1 MKIIVLGQCEGYCCF
16 SKVKAIVLW
25 AKWRFLCYKQD
36 ENYCTMCCQK
46 TIRCYVHCES
56 YGDISKVKVT
66 VLWERWR
73 LLFFGQCEGY
83 GLWQGE
89 GHCIMEGWLLLCYG
103 QGEGY
108 CIILKKW
115 RIYCVMGRVKANVL
129 WSRLRLCYGQGENSM
144 TFYKSFILFWM
155 YDFCRF

>member
-1 MKIIVLGQCEGYCCF
+1 MLSEDYQVLCALWKLWWYKQGEGYCAVR
-16 SKVKAIVLW
+16 KVKIIFFW
-25 AKWRFLCYKQD
+25 A
-36 ENYCTMCCQK
+36 M
-46 TIRCYVHCES
+46 
-56 YGDISKVKVT
+56 
-66 VLWERWR
+66 WR
-73 LLFFGQCEGY
+73 LLCYGNVESY

-129 WSRLRLCYGQGENSM
+129 WSKLRLCYGQGENSM
-144 TFYKSFILFWM
+144 TFYKSFILFYFECM
-155 YDFCRF
+155 IFVDFSARNKRCYWIISRIL